1 MPVGLALM
9 AADKISTIT
18 DEGIILALPYRSFP
32 SEALYCLFKVSTST
46 SGMIFD
52 IEFKSSFTYLFSL
65 RREYVLACNQL
76 YSNIQTAVRFAME
89 ITMYISSC
97 LRAILCWLFLL
108 AGPFQNGPT
117 GLQTTRSSAKEPF
130 SPYTMSWVHFAK
142 AGTSRKPL
150 LRKGRPSH
158 QFYPQEYLG

>member
-9 AADKISTIT
+9 AADKISTST

-65 RREYVLACNQL
+65 RRECVLACNQL
-76 YSNIQTAVRFAME
+76 YSNIQTAVTFAME

-130 SPYTMSWVHFAK
+130 SPYKMSWVHFAK